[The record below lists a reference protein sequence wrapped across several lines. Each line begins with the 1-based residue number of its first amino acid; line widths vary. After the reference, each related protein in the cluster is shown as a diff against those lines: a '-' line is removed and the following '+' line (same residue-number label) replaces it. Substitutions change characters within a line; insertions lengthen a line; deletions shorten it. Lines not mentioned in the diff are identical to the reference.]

1 MDFRF
6 TEIEEEVRKMAAEV
20 AQKYLLKIRGKLDEA
35 EEYPEE
41 FIRETGRTGLLS
53 VYLPEEYEGM
63 GLGITALCI
72 AMEEISKVCTGA
84 STVYGA
90 NALGTMPI
98 MLAGTDEQ
106 KKKYLPKIARGE
118 CLVAFGFTEA
128 NAGSDAL
135 AMQMKAVKDGE
146 SYILNGSKMFITNAG
161 HADLYTIFA
170 VTNPNRGARGIS
182 VFLVEKG
189 TSGFNFGKKED
200 KCGIR
205 CSETRSLEFNNCRIP
220 VENLLGNREGMGAIT
235 ALNTLHRARMGV
247 GAQGV
252 GLAQGAFNEALAYA
266 KQRKQFGQSI
276 VSFQAIQHKL
286 ADMAM
291 KIETARLLV
300 YRAAW
305 EADQN
310 PKGAVAKLG
319 SMAKCYGSDIS
330 IEVAI
335 EAVQICGGIGYMR
348 DFPVEKYMRDAKIL
362 QIYEGTNEMQRNEIA
377 SVLLKESNK

>member
-1 MDFRF
+1 
-6 TEIEEEVRKMAAEV
+6 
-20 AQKYLLKIRGKLDEA
+20 
-35 EEYPEE
+35 
-41 FIRETGRTGLLS
+41 
-53 VYLPEEYEGM
+53 
-63 GLGITALCI
+63 
-72 AMEEISKVCTGA
+72 
-84 STVYGA
+84 
-90 NALGTMPI
+90 
-98 MLAGTDEQ
+98 
-106 KKKYLPKIARGE
+106 
-118 CLVAFGFTEA
+118 VAFGFTEA

-135 AMQMKAVKDGE
+135 AMQMKAVKDGDA
-146 SYILNGSKMFITNAG
+146 YVLNGSKVFITNAG
-161 HADLYTIFA
+161 HANLYTIFA

-182 VFLVEKG
+182 AFLVEKG
-189 TSGFNFGKKED
+189 TPGFDFGKKEN
-200 KCGIR
+200 KLGIR

-220 VENLLGNREGMGAIT
+220 AENLLGGKEGLGAIT

-252 GLAQGAFNEALAYA
+252 GLAQGAFNEALEYA

-276 VSFQAIQHKL
+276 VAFQAIQHKL
-286 ADMAM
+286 ADMAI

-319 SMAKCYGSDIS
+319 SMAKCYGSDIA

-335 EAVQICGGIGYMR
+335 EAIQICGGIGYMR

>member
-1 MDFRF
+1 MDFCF
-6 TEIEEEVRKMAAEV
+6 TEIEEEIRKLAAEV
-20 AQKYLLKIRGKLDEA
+20 SQKYLLKIRGKLDEA

-41 FIRETGRTGLLS
+41 FIRETGRIGLLS

-63 GLGITALCI
+63 GLGVTALCI
-72 AMEEISKVCTGA
+72 SMEEISKVCTGA

-90 NALGTMPI
+90 NALGAMPI
-98 MLAGTDEQ
+98 MLSGTDEQ

-135 AMQMKAVKDGE
+135 AMQMKAVKDGDA
-146 SYILNGSKMFITNAG
+146 YVLNGSKVFITNAG
-161 HADLYTIFA
+161 HANLYTIFA

-182 VFLVEKG
+182 AFLVEKG
-189 TSGFNFGKKED
+189 TPGFDFGKKEN
-200 KCGIR
+200 KLGIR

-220 VENLLGNREGMGAIT
+220 AENLLGGKEGLGAIT

-252 GLAQGAFNEALAYA
+252 GLAQGAFNEALEYA

-276 VSFQAIQHKL
+276 VAFQAIQHKL
-286 ADMAM
+286 ADMAI

-319 SMAKCYGSDIS
+319 SMAKCYGSDIA

-335 EAVQICGGIGYMR
+335 EAIQICGGIGYMR

>member
-1 MDFRF
+1 MDFCF
-6 TEIEEEVRKMAAEV
+6 TEIEEEIRKLAAEV
-20 AQKYLLKIRGKLDEA
+20 SQKYLLKIRGKLDEA

-41 FIRETGRTGLLS
+41 FIRETGRIGLLS

-63 GLGITALCI
+63 GLGVTALCI

-90 NALGTMPI
+90 NALGAMPI
-98 MLAGTDEQ
+98 MLSGTDEQ

-135 AMQMKAVKDGE
+135 AMQMKAVKDGDA
-146 SYILNGSKMFITNAG
+146 YVLNGSKVFITNAG
-161 HADLYTIFA
+161 HANLYTIFA

-182 VFLVEKG
+182 AFLVEKG
-189 TSGFNFGKKED
+189 TPGFDFGKKEN
-200 KCGIR
+200 KLGIR

-220 VENLLGNREGMGAIT
+220 AENLLGGKEGLGAIT

-252 GLAQGAFNEALAYA
+252 GLAQGAFNEALEYA

-276 VSFQAIQHKL
+276 VAFQAIQHKL
-286 ADMAM
+286 ADMAI

-319 SMAKCYGSDIS
+319 SMAKCYGSDIA

-335 EAVQICGGIGYMR
+335 EAIQICGGIGYMR

>member
-1 MDFRF
+1 M
-6 TEIEEEVRKMAAEV
+6 
-20 AQKYLLKIRGKLDEA
+20 
-35 EEYPEE
+35 
-41 FIRETGRTGLLS
+41 S

-63 GLGITALCI
+63 GLGVTALCI
-72 AMEEISKVCTGA
+72 VMEEISKVCTGA

-90 NALGTMPI
+90 NALGAMPI
-98 MLAGTDEQ
+98 MLSGTDEQ

-135 AMQMKAVKDGE
+135 AMQMKAVKDGDA
-146 SYILNGSKMFITNAG
+146 YVFNGSKVFITNAG
-161 HADLYTIFA
+161 HANLYTVFA

-182 VFLVEKG
+182 AFLIEKG
-189 TSGFNFGKKED
+189 TPGFDFGKKED
-200 KCGIR
+200 KLGIR

-220 VENLLGNREGMGAIT
+220 AENLLGGKEGLGAIT

-252 GLAQGAFNEALAYA
+252 GLAQGAFNEALKYA

-276 VSFQAIQHKL
+276 VAFQVIQHKF

-319 SMAKCYGSDIS
+319 SMAKCYGSDIA

-335 EAVQICGGIGYMR
+335 EAIQICGGIGYMR